1 MVLIVPGK
9 GNADMSARVGFFTYM
24 VLVKVLGAHSG
35 GGLVP
40 PGTWIWCH
48 SGNAGGGGFAIY
60 GAVVSGS
67 VCCSGQSHAGLCPE
81 QS

>member
-9 GNADMSARVGFFTYM
+9 GNADVFASVGFFTYM

-48 SGNAGGGGFAIY
+48 SGNGGGLCNIWG
-60 GAVVSGS
+60 
-67 VCCSGQSHAGLCPE
+67 CSEWECVLFWPE
-81 QS
+81 PCWSLS